1 MEESEL
7 LKGIR
12 QGKNKAFK
20 MLYEQ
25 HYGVLCSVAYNY
37 VGDGYLAETLA
48 GDVIVKLWIER
59 EHVQIER
66 SIRMYLM
73 KSVRNLCLDYIK
85 SQYHR
90 RELVASAYIEK
101 SLNTRLIEDPN
112 LGRLLERELED
123 KISEAVAAIPLESRR
138 VFMLS
143 RYHDMSYQE
152 IAQDLGISVNTV
164 KYHIKQALVIL
175 REKLGRYMEM

>member
-1 MEESEL
+1 M
-7 LKGIR
+7 
-12 QGKNKAFK
+12 
-20 MLYEQ
+20 
-25 HYGVLCSVAYNY
+25 
-37 VGDGYLAETLA
+37 
-48 GDVIVKLWIER
+48 
-59 EHVQIER
+59 
-66 SIRMYLM
+66 
-73 KSVRNLCLDYIK
+73 
-85 SQYHR
+85 
-90 RELVASAYIEK
+90 
-101 SLNTRLIEDPN
+101 
-112 LGRLLERELED
+112 GRLLERELED

>member
-1 MEESEL
+1 
-7 LKGIR
+7 
-12 QGKNKAFK
+12 
-20 MLYEQ
+20 
-25 HYGVLCSVAYNY
+25 
-37 VGDGYLAETLA
+37 
-48 GDVIVKLWIER
+48 
-59 EHVQIER
+59 
-66 SIRMYLM
+66 MYLM